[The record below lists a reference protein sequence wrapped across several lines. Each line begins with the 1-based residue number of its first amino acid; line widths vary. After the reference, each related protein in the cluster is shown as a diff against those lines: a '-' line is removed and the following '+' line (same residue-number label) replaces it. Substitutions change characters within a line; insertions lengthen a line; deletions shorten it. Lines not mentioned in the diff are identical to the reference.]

1 MIAFLKRNLL
11 FSRGWFQVPMLK
23 PLRGSCFQLKESEV
37 LPAMRAWSM
46 MIQFSLLVAML
57 PYASTTG
64 KRSGC
69 VGFLV
74 VPLGLFFFGFS
85 WCSSLKRHL
94 TFVLFKQKHSWDIW
108 DTCFVFFT
116 WSVTTISGFAYLWF
130 MNLLSWSF
138 IQWRDTD
145 RLEDFG
151 GNFHPKRYA
160 FKKSFVTSILTLGAR
175 VGEGCEAVLC
185 TWHDLAMLRPLAQST
200 LQQWSGTARTH
211 GEWFIWIRLSMN
223 RLKISQMVF
232 QQHLQVFHGLWMSRC
247 LSPDKMHGR
256 RQTGRRPATLPW
268 LMLGQTWLVSP
279 KPHYRLDLPPHPGCG
294 LVTCP
299 VLTLDFRRPGFPELN
314 LHLPP
319 GIVGG
324 R

>member
-64 KRSGC
+64 KRTGC

-85 WCSSLKRHL
+85 WCSCLSKDIWHL
-94 TFVLFKQKHSWDIW
+94 FCLNRSILEIFETLVLF
-108 DTCFVFFT
+108 FFT

-130 MNLLSWSF
+130 MNLLRWSF

-211 GEWFIWIRLSMN
+211 GEWFIWIRLD
-223 RLKISQMVF
+223 F
-232 QQHLQVFHGLWMSRC
+232 LWIDLDFPPEFRRSDC
-247 LSPDKMHGR
+247 FPTTSPS
-256 RQTGRRPATLPW
+256 LPW
-268 LMLGQTWLVSP
+268 FMDVEVPISRQDAWQEANWTQARDFAMINVRSNVIGLTQTSL
-279 KPHYRLDLPPHPGCG
+279 
-294 LVTCP
+294 
-299 VLTLDFRRPGFPELN
+299 
-314 LHLPP
+314 
-319 GIVGG
+319 
-324 R
+324 